1 MNSRAWPDQFRV
13 QLWSGFYETTWAD
26 YGPTDSM
33 GTLTQVFSSGPSPGP
48 RRSSPSTSSYWS
60 RRTFELALPQRASSR
75 SAVGRVERRGR
86 GLVSLSRFGD
96 RIDQSVA
103 ATLVASGIRY
113 AGSTERDLVTGI
125 AANDNPAGTGM
136 DPCSRLWSLG

>member
-1 MNSRAWPDQFRV
+1 VDGEHGGDRLVEGRNAGGAARGRARV
-13 QLWSGFYETTWAD
+13 AA
-26 YGPTDSM
+26 
-33 GTLTQVFSSGPSPGP
+33 GTGD
-48 RRSSPSTSSYWS
+48 
-60 RRTFELALPQRASSR
+60 
-75 SAVGRVERRGR
+75 SAVGEGAFAGLGQGHEGEAAEAERA

-96 RIDQSVA
+96 GIDQSVVA
-103 ATLVASGIRY
+103 PLVASGMRY